1 MWVFAMPNTINPHTL
16 ISSGNIDRLLGIQH
30 RQENL
35 GIGTAGI
42 SVFSYQ
48 GVKLFG
54 HWSGFLRRSSKSHR
68 RRVSMTPREVVVF
81 SWQSSFRLSRQN
93 FSFGGRKC
101 WSPRKLEFGR

>member
-1 MWVFAMPNTINPHTL
+1 MRNTINSHTL
-16 ISSGNIDRLLGIQH
+16 ISPATISRLLGIQH

-54 HWSGFLRRSSKSHR
+54 HWSGFLRRSSKSHHG
-68 RRVSMTPREVVVF
+68 RVSITIPR
-81 SWQSSFRLSRQN
+81 
-93 FSFGGRKC
+93 GGRIFMAE
-101 WSPRKLEFGR
+101 LV